1 MFYIY
6 ENQKR
11 KDGVVNVQ
19 PPVGRETIENAMSYY
34 YDRCS
39 KMAAT
44 DLFVRVAV
52 MICDEDLRVIDHK
65 ILEKHVEEVAEPIA
79 E

>member
-11 KDGVVNVQ
+11 ADGVVNVQ
-19 PPVGRETIENAMSYY
+19 PTVSRETIESAMSYFY
-34 YDRCS
+34 ERCS
-39 KMAAT
+39 KMVAT
-44 DLFVRVAV
+44 DLFVRVAI
-52 MICDEDLRVIDHK
+52 MITDEDLRVIDHK
-65 ILEKHVEEVAEPIA
+65 ILEKHVEVEEPIS

>member
-11 KDGVVNVQ
+11 ADGVVNVQ
-19 PPVGRETIENAMSYY
+19 PTVSRETIESAMSYFY
-34 YDRCS
+34 ERCS
-39 KMAAT
+39 KMVAT
-44 DLFVRVAV
+44 DLFVRVAI
-52 MICDEDLRVIDHK
+52 MITDEDLRVIDHK
-65 ILEKHVEEVAEPIA
+65 ILEKHVEEVAETV

>member
-1 MFYIY
+1 MFCIY

-19 PPVGRETIENAMSYY
+19 PPVGRETIGNAMSYY

-39 KMAAT
+39 KMVAT
-44 DLFVRVAV
+44 DLYTSVAI
-52 MICDEDLRVIDHK
+52 MITDESLRVIDHK
-65 ILEKHVEEVAEPIA
+65 IIEKHVEEVAEPIA